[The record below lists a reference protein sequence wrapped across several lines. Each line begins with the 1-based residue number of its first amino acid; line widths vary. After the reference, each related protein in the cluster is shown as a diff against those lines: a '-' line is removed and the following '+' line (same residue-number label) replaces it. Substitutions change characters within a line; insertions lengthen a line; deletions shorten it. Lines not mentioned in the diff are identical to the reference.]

1 MLNRPGLR
9 LVGIDRE
16 DPEPEPPATFS
27 FAQYCRQIDRG
38 ECERPIDPI
47 RFALAAL
54 DGVSRRID
62 DLARDLG
69 CGRVA
74 PDDTDRPRAA

>member
-1 MLNRPGLR
+1 MLNRPALR

-38 ECERPIDPI
+38 DCARPIDAI
-47 RFALAAL
+47 RFAWDAL
-54 DGVSRRID
+54 DRVSMRIE
-62 DLARDLG
+62 DLARELG
-69 CGRVA
+69 CGRAA